1 MDHWYLD
8 LKKNLIVKL
17 IFNFSIINFVLF
29 FSRLNLINYDYNFSK
44 KLNKILYVK
53 NKRKPKYFLTKQK
66 NIHLS
71 HLVKL
76 KNIYV

>member
-53 NKRKPKYFLTKQK
+53 NKRKPKYFLTKQ